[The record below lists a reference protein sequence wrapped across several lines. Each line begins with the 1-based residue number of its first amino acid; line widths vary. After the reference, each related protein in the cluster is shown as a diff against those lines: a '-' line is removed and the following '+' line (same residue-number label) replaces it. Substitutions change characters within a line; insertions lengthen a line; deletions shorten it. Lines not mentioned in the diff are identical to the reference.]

1 MKRILVV
8 DDEPDIVALIRLRLM
23 REGFEV
29 VEAHNGEAAIKM
41 VASSKP
47 GLIILD
53 IMMPGMNGWEV
64 NERLKANPE
73 YRDIPVIMLTA
84 LNEFDEQFKSL
95 QAGVRDY
102 ITKPFD
108 FDELVSSVRKVLSEK
123 KIERSGEKTER
134 RNKI

>member
-8 DDEPDIVALIRLRLM
+8 DDEPDIVALIRLKLM

-47 GLIILD
+47 DLIILD

-95 QAGVRDY
+95 WAGVRDY

>member
-8 DDEPDIVALIRLRLM
+8 DDEPDIVALIRLKLM

-41 VASSKP
+41 VTRSRP
-47 GLIILD
+47 DLIILD

-84 LNEFDEQFKSL
+84 LDELDEQFKSL

-102 ITKPFD
+102 VTKPFN
-108 FDELVSSVRKVLSEK
+108 FDELVSSVRRVLSEE
-123 KIERSGEKTER
+123 KIERSGGRTEGG
-134 RNKI
+134 NKI